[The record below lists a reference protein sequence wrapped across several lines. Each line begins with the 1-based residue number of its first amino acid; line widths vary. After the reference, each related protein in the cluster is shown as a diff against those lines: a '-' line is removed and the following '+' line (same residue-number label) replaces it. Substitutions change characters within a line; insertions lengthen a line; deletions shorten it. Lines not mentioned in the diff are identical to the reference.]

1 MFGILILVHEL
12 GHFLA
17 ARKAGVDVEEFAI
30 GMGPTIW
37 KKQGKHTLYSIKLL
51 PIGGFVLLEGED
63 EASDSARAFNNKSK
77 LSRIGILV
85 AGALM
90 NILFGLLLIIIM
102 YSTSGADGFVTRT
115 IREVSLPEQT
125 AFQAGDTIVKLD
137 GYGTLNYTDV
147 NFAISNI
154 DSETTT
160 ATVLRDGERIKLED
174 VPFIK
179 AESGYKLGV
188 TMEVEPF
195 NLWTVLKNSLTQ
207 CLSMVRLVWVSLVYL
222 VTGKVGLSQLTGP
235 VGITAMIEETVHFG
249 ITPVLNIVSLI
260 AVNLGV
266 VNLLP
271 LPALDGGRIFFILV
285 EAVIRKPI
293 PPQKE
298 GLVHMIGFILLMV
311 LTVFVFVNDII
322 RVVS

>member
-51 PIGGFVLLEGED
+51 PIGGFVRLEGED

-115 IREVSLPEQT
+115 IREVSLPEQ
-125 AFQAGDTIVKLD
+125 
-137 GYGTLNYTDV
+137 
-147 NFAISNI
+147 
-154 DSETTT
+154 
-160 ATVLRDGERIKLED
+160 
-174 VPFIK
+174 
-179 AESGYKLGV
+179 
-188 TMEVEPF
+188 
-195 NLWTVLKNSLTQ
+195 
-207 CLSMVRLVWVSLVYL
+207 RL
-222 VTGKVGLSQLTGP
+222 
-235 VGITAMIEETVHFG
+235 
-249 ITPVLNIVSLI
+249 
-260 AVNLGV
+260 
-266 VNLLP
+266 
-271 LPALDGGRIFFILV
+271 
-285 EAVIRKPI
+285 
-293 PPQKE
+293 
-298 GLVHMIGFILLMV
+298 
-311 LTVFVFVNDII
+311 
-322 RVVS
+322 